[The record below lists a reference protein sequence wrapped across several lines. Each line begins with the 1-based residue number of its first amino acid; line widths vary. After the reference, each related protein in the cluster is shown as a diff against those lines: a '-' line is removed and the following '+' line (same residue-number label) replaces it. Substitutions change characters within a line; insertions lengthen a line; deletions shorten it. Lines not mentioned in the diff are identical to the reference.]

1 MCPSR
6 GRDRK
11 EKKISDKQE
20 RYMAANDR
28 TGGLPESRTLED
40 VAQYIKKMRF
50 RKKLFGGL
58 DEADVWRQIELLN
71 HEYEAVFIAQEIKH
85 QEELERAGAIRSAEK
100 V

>member
-1 MCPSR
+1 
-6 GRDRK
+6 
-11 EKKISDKQE
+11 
-20 RYMAANDR
+20 MAANDK

-58 DEADVWRQIELLN
+58 DEADVWRQIELLH

-85 QEELERAGAIRSAEK
+85 KEELEREGAIRSAEK